1 MLIYTNTK
9 STKKSKNTAKKREL
23 QNDWNKLL
31 ARWEVKETKP
41 TKTKPYRGLDLS
53 HVRTTRD
60 IPSLDTG
67 TGNAVKK
74 KQNQYTGTAMLG
86 VATLHKSNA
95 VPVFSQEDV
104 VDIAKM
110 RRG

>member
-1 MLIYTNTK
+1 MLIYTCTK
-9 STKKSKNTAKKREL
+9 SRKKSKNTKKKQEL
-23 QNDWNKLL
+23 NESWNQLL
-31 ARWEVKETKP
+31 KKWDVKDTKP
-41 TKTKPYRGLDLS
+41 VRKQYSGFDIS
-53 HVRTTRD
+53 HVRSTRY

-95 VPVFSQEDV
+95 VPVFSQEDAI
-104 VDIAKM
+104 DIAKM